1 MLTNFTSGTDYY
13 WIIRSVNDAGF
24 SAWSM
29 VNKLNIGVGGFDGP
43 LLTFPED
50 NAVNLGE
57 QVKLTW
63 ESMKGADYYQ
73 LQMAHS
79 DDFVDIFID
88 TTEVMDEELLVQ
100 GLENGT
106 NYFWRARANDSDGVG
121 SGLKGKFLQYNYTPS
136 K

>member
-1 MLTNFTSGTDYY
+1 
-13 WIIRSVNDAGF
+13 
-24 SAWSM
+24 M

-43 LLTFPED
+43 LLTFPDD

-100 GLENGT
+100 GLENGPT
-106 NYFWRARANDSDGVG
+106 IFESE
-121 SGLKGKFLQYNYTPS
+121 S